1 MITNKLFKNK
11 QTNKHAIQ
19 TILVIL
25 TFIQK
30 TNYINNITT
39 TVARRRFNRIL
50 EHIGHDET
58 LNLRKNNAMFLTLL
72 FIKRPLVKRFM
83 LRQIVKMGSI
93 FLRSVVL

>member
-11 QTNKHAIQ
+11 QTNKNKHAIQ

-58 LNLRKNNAMFLTLL
+58 FNQRKNNAMLLTH
-72 FIKRPLVKRFM
+72 
-83 LRQIVKMGSI
+83 SN
-93 FLRSVVL
+93 RSLCMTEFHVL

>member
-11 QTNKHAIQ
+11 QTNKNKHAIQ

-39 TVARRRFNRIL
+39 TVARRRFN
-50 EHIGHDET
+50 
-58 LNLRKNNAMFLTLL
+58 
-72 FIKRPLVKRFM
+72 KRPYNKQV
-83 LRQIVKMGSI
+83 VPEGAI
-93 FLRSVVL
+93 FCLETVLHNAFSD